1 MKIELLMVGK
11 TSFSYL
17 EEGILMYSKRLTHY
31 LSFSTTVIPDQ
42 KNVTNINAE
51 QLKKLEG
58 ATILKKILADDYLVL
73 LDEQGKSWSSVEFSK
88 WIEKKL
94 QSQQKRIIFLIGG
107 AYGFSEDV
115 YSRANEQWSLSK
127 LTFSHQMIRLFA
139 VEQIYRAMTI
149 IKNEPYHNS

>member
-31 LSFSTTVIPDQ
+31 LTFSMTVIPDQ

-58 ATILKKILADDYLVL
+58 AAILKKIHTDDYLVL
-73 LDEQGKSWSSVEFSK
+73 LDEQGKSWSSIEFSK

-94 QSQQKRIIFLIGG
+94 QSQQKRIVFLIGG